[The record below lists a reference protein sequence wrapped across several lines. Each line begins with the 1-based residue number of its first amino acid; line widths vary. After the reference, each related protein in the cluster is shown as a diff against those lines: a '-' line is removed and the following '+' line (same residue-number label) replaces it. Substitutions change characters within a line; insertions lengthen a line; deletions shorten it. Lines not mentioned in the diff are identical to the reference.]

1 MDLHL
6 PDLAVPVKLASIKGS
21 FATKERE
28 DDVSAISHAR
38 DRFSNVSPNSLPH

>member
-1 MDLHL
+1 MDLDL
-6 PDLAVPVKLASIKGS
+6 PDLAVPVKLASINGS

-38 DRFSNVSPNSLPH
+38 DRFNNVSPNSLPH